1 MISHANIVA
10 GAAGLLD
17 RTAGAHFTFESG
29 PNETYCAY
37 LPLAHIME
45 MIVETGLYA
54 LGARVGFGSPHTLTP
69 TGVKLKSGTC
79 EGDAAALGPTMMVT
93 WFATVIRVRVRQSG

>member
-1 MISHANIVA
+1 MYSHPVGSALSLDGKSYLKA
-10 GAAGLLD
+10 GG
-17 RTAGAHFTFESG
+17 
-29 PNETYCAY
+29 TYCAY

-69 TGVKLKSGTC
+69 TGVKLKFGTC